1 MTITR
6 QLMRLP
12 ASSRAGAV
20 VALILGA
27 DCAMHLFW
35 ATTGNSWPAT
45 SFRSLSRGL
54 LNAGFPFTPRVLFP
68 LAAILLA
75 ATLMVLTQAG
85 LLGGLSARL
94 PARLPR
100 LATIGIGAAVLIRA
114 IAGVLWIAGI
124 GSTTASP
131 FYWLNLFLYTPACLV
146 MFAGCVV
153 LLRSATHRAGTSA
166 GNPSPDRPAR
176 FSD

>member
-1 MTITR
+1 MTITKH
-6 QLMRLP
+6 LMRLP

-35 ATTGNSWPAT
+35 ATTRNSWPAT

-54 LNAGFPFTPRVLFP
+54 LNANFPFTPRVLFP

-100 LATIGIGAAVLIRA
+100 LATTGIGAAVPTRA

-124 GSTTASP
+124 GSTT
-131 FYWLNLFLYTPACLV
+131 
-146 MFAGCVV
+146 
-153 LLRSATHRAGTSA
+153 
-166 GNPSPDRPAR
+166 
-176 FSD
+176 

>member
-1 MTITR
+1 MTITK

-12 ASSRAGAV
+12 AGSRPGAV

-75 ATLMVLTQAG
+75 AAVMVLTQAG
-85 LLGGLSARL
+85 LPGGLARL

-124 GSTTASP
+124 GSPATSP
-131 FYWLNLFLYTPACLV
+131 FWWLNLFLYTPACLV

-166 GNPSPDRPAR
+166 RIAPRAV
-176 FSD
+176 